1 MMGALN
7 GCVGVP
13 VTDPTTLPAGE
24 WRLDPRHTSVT
35 WGVRHFGLAW
45 TTGRFDEVSA
55 SLTLDP
61 EHPETAQMTAIIYAA
76 SLSSGDDQLDGIL
89 TGTAWLAADSSP
101 QIVYQVTHVEVTGE
115 NTGVLSGDLTLR
127 GVTQPTDTNVTFYGG
142 NYNFLEGYEALGFSG
157 DMLIDRRDFGVGNLP
172 GTIAGANVRI
182 HIEAEFLKD

>member
-1 MMGALN
+1 MMGALS

-55 SLTLDP
+55 SLTFDP
-61 EHPETAQMTAIIYAA
+61 EHPETAQMTAIINAA

-127 GVTQPTDTNVTFYGG
+127 GVTQPTDMSVTFYGG
-142 NYNFLEGYEALGFSG
+142 NYNFLEGHEALGFSG
-157 DMLIDRRDFGVGNLP
+157 DMLIDRREFGVGNLP